1 MTFTQIDSGEIG
13 PVRSAQ
19 MLATISTNAVLVY
32 IR

>member
-19 MLATISTNAVLVY
+19 MLTAISTNAVPFY